1 MSKYDVWHLLHK
13 LSDTDAKELGISDV
27 KDPYQPL
34 PEGVVTDG
42 FGNLYQIP
50 TTGQTP
56 LIQLEDDNYFKYR
69 YNWETNEI
77 EVYVKD
83 DSIENGLDNYSL
95 LESVGLSPYDFIDNP
110 EYWYRNVAETIEEDT
125 GIDLRD
131 FETKE
136 AYELYGE
143 IIDEDKDMYEYEIR
157 AEIEMDL
164 DDWNDDLSEY
174 EEQYKNYVENFSKDT
189 ELYGEHINITA
200 EYDSYA
206 NEIKIIVKYP
216 MVLTKEELLDIYDD
230 VKDYFTNLSPD
241 LPYHITNI
249 GITDIVEM

>member
-27 KDPYQPL
+27 RDPYKPL

-42 FGNLYQIP
+42 LGNLYQIP

-56 LIQLEDDNYFKYR
+56 LSQLEEDDYFKYR
-69 YNWETNEI
+69 YNWETSEI

-83 DSIENGLDNYSL
+83 TDSDSVDSYSL
-95 LESVGLSPYDFIDNP
+95 LESVGVSPYDFIDNP
-110 EYWYRNVAETIEEDT
+110 EYWYRDVAETIEEDT

-157 AEIEMDL
+157 TEIEMDL
-164 DDWNDDLSEY
+164 DDWNDNLFEY

-189 ELYGEHINITA
+189 RLYGEHLNITA
-200 EYDSYA
+200 EYDNYN
-206 NEIKIIVKYP
+206 NEVKIIVKFP
-216 MVLTKEELLDIYDD
+216 MPLTKEELLDIYDE
-230 VKDYFTNLSPD
+230 VKDYFTDLSPE
-241 LPYHITNI
+241 LPYQIV
-249 GITDIVEM
+249 DINLFDIIEV